1 MIVVWI
7 LLGLIAAVLV
17 LAAVLPS
24 RFTITKTITIAR
36 SPADVYRK
44 VSDLNQYRE
53 WNPWQKM
60 EPTSQQTVTGEPS
73 TVGHRYAWNGKK
85 IGIGSLT
92 LRSGVPGQAVDF
104 DLQFI
109 KPWKSSADDTWRLE
123 PEAGGTRV
131 IWSNTGALPY
141 PMGRLF
147 GPLISKGLNKQFEQ
161 GLSNLKAL
169 CEQD

>member
-7 LLGLIAAVLV
+7 LLGIIVAALA

-24 RFTITKTITIAR
+24 RFSITKTVEIAR
-36 SPADVYRK
+36 PPAEVYRK
-44 VSDLNQYRE
+44 ISDLNVYRE
-53 WNPWQKM
+53 WNPWQQM
-60 EPTSQQTVTGEPS
+60 EPTSQQTVTGEPG

-92 LRSGVPGQAVDF
+92 LRRGVPAEAVEF

-109 KPWKSSADDTWRLE
+109 KPWKSSADDTWRFE
-123 PEAGGTRV
+123 PVAGGTRV
-131 IWSNTGALPY
+131 TWSNNGALPY

-161 GLSNLKAL
+161 GLGNLKAL
-169 CEQD
+169 CER